1 MSDLLDRLKTALADR
16 YAIQEELGAGGMAT
30 VYLAADLK
38 HHRKVAVKVLRPE
51 LTAILGAERFLK
63 EIEVT
68 ANLQHPHILPLHDS
82 GEAGGFLYYVMP
94 YVEGES
100 LRDRLNREKQ
110 LPLDDAAQITRE
122 VAGAL
127 TYAHSHDVI
136 HRDIKP
142 ENILL
147 SSGGAILADFGIAR
161 ALDATGADE
170 ITASG
175 LVMGTPYY
183 MSPEQATGERR
194 IDGRTDVYS
203 LACVVYEMLGGE
215 PPYTGPTPRAI
226 LARQMA
232 GEIRPL
238 ALIRTNITPEFDAV
252 LRRALDPTPADRFD
266 TPADFARALVG
277 RRSSRRIRTSLQKV
291 RGVGRQVP
299 LRHVLTAGAAL
310 VSVFVIALVF
320 LTTPFA
326 QAREEQASLV
336 VFPFRAIGNET
347 GSLGEGIADLIA
359 ATLDGTVG
367 VRVADPTTVWR
378 SLRSAGQDL
387 LRVPELDEALDVA
400 GRVSASTVM
409 LGSVTSAG
417 GRVIVSVRLYDEEG
431 DLRTTLRSSAS
442 TDSLGAAVN
451 RLAIDIV
458 AAVWSRDTLP
468 TVPVIETLATD
479 NIDAMK
485 AYLEAKSL
493 SYRGRFQ
500 EAQAP
505 IERAVALDS
514 TFALGFLEQFRI
526 RSAVLFENG
535 QPFVGLTEI
544 IDRAMAHR
552 DRLSLRNRLHV
563 EANRALDDTRGV
575 DAAILFGQVLELDS
589 LDLGALRGVAF
600 TYLTYGWQLGKGM
613 DEIEAAYERVVAV
626 DSTDAAAYATLMRL
640 ALWTG
645 DDEKLQHHLD
655 RLVAV
660 DSTSPHPRGALGA
673 VRAYRASGPAQDSIL
688 RALAMQ
694 PIPVVMTV
702 LRNLRT
708 AQPSLAERFFEELMV
723 DSMPV
728 LHQRTGFGART
739 QLWFGE
745 GRVTAN
751 DSLVSAGLLDAIRPT
766 VNTLFVTSLL
776 AGVGDSV
783 ATARAV
789 AELASYAPAD
799 SLEALLNEK
808 PMVWG
813 TAWAVAGYH
822 ATFGDTTQARIW
834 QRALAAI
841 PQGDTPWDWTGS
853 LAADIEARVA
863 VRGGDLEMAER
874 EARRAFDSWTIH
886 SINVGEAHPEPAMRF
901 HLAEVLRA
909 RGKIN
914 EAEALYRSFG
924 PPHNWAAF
932 YTARSS
938 LVLGD
943 FAERRGDLAEA
954 ALRYGYALALW
965 ERGDEAV
972 REWRRLAQEALQ
984 RVLARIG

>member
-1 MSDLLDRLKTALADR
+1 MTDSFERLKSALAHR
-16 YAIQEELGAGGMAT
+16 YVLEGELGAGGMAT
-30 VYLAADLK
+30 VYLAKDLK

-51 LTAILGAERFLK
+51 LAAALGAERFLK

-68 ANLQHPHILPLHDS
+68 AKLQHPHILPLHDS

-110 LPLDDAAQITRE
+110 LSLDDVAQITRQ
-122 VAGAL
+122 VASAL

-147 SSGGAILADFGIAR
+147 SPGGAILADFGIAR
-161 ALDATGADE
+161 ALDLTGAEE
-170 ITASG
+170 ITATG
-175 LVMGTPYY
+175 IAMGTPAY
-183 MSPEQATGERR
+183 MSPEQAAGESWL
-194 IDGRTDVYS
+194 DGRTDVYS

-232 GEIRPL
+232 GEVRSL

-266 TPADFARALVG
+266 TPADFAGALVG
-277 RRSSRRIRTSLQKV
+277 RRSSRRIRTSLQRV
-291 RGVGRQVP
+291 TGLGRQVP
-299 LRHVLTAGAAL
+299 LKHVLTAGAAL
-310 VSVFVIALVF
+310 VAVFVIALVF

-326 QAREEQASLV
+326 QAREERASLV

-347 GSLGEGIADLIA
+347 GSLGEGIADLLA

-378 SLRSAGQDL
+378 SLRNTGQDL
-387 LRVPELDEALDVA
+387 LRVPELDEALGVA

-431 DLRTTLRSSAS
+431 ELRTTLRSGASA
-442 TDSLGAAVN
+442 DSLGAAVN
-451 RLAIDIV
+451 RLAIDV
-458 AAVWSRDTLP
+458 VSEVWSRDTLP
-468 TVPVIETLATD
+468 TVPVIETLATE

-500 EAQAP
+500 EAQEP
-505 IERAVALDS
+505 IERAVALDT
-514 TFALGFLEQFRI
+514 TFALAYLEQFKI
-526 RSAVLFENG
+526 RSSVLFENG
-535 QPFVGLTEI
+535 QPFIGLTEI

-552 DRLSLRNRLHV
+552 DRLSPRNRLRV
-563 EANRALDDTRGV
+563 EANRALDDTRGLE
-575 DAAILFGQVLELDS
+575 AAALFGQVLELDS
-589 LDLGALRGVAF
+589 LDLEALRGVAF
-600 TYLTYGWQLGKGM
+600 TYLTHGWQLDKDV
-613 DEIEAAYERVVAV
+613 DEIEAAFARVVAV
-626 DSTDAAAYATLMRL
+626 DSSDALAYATLMRL
-640 ALWTG
+640 AMWTG
-645 DDEKLQHHLD
+645 DDEKLQRNLD

-660 DSTSPHPRGALGA
+660 DSTSTYTRATLGA
-673 VRAYRASGPAQDSIL
+673 VQAYRASGPAQDSIL
-688 RALAMQ
+688 RTLAMQ
-694 PIPVVMTV
+694 PIPVVTTV
-702 LRNLRT
+702 LRDLRAT
-708 AQPSLAERFFEELMV
+708 QPRLAERFFQELMA

-751 DSLVSAGLLDAIRPT
+751 DSLVRGGRLDAIRST
-766 VNTLFVTSLL
+766 VNTLFVTSML
-776 AGVGDSV
+776 AGVGDSA
-783 ATARAV
+783 ATERAM
-789 AELASYAPAD
+789 AELAAYAPAD
-799 SLEALLNEK
+799 SLEALLYEK

-813 TAWAVAGYH
+813 TGWAVAGYH
-822 ATFGDTTQARIW
+822 ATFGDTTEARIW

-853 LAADIEARVA
+853 LAADIEARLA
-863 VRGGDLEMAER
+863 VRRGDLEMAER
-874 EARRAFDSWTIH
+874 EARRAFDQWTIH
-886 SINVGEAHPEPAMRF
+886 SNNVGEAHPEPGMRF

-914 EAEALYRSFG
+914 EAEPLYRSFV

-938 LVLGD
+938 LELGD
-943 FAERRGDLAEA
+943 FAERRGAFAEA
-954 ALRYGYALALW
+954 ALRYGDALALW
-965 ERGDEAV
+965 ERGDEEV
-972 REWRRLAQEALQ
+972 SEWRRLAEEALQ